1 MHGTFS
7 RPMKILASV
16 ITVAVLVAGILAWST
31 WRKKSHCR
39 GTPAGASPTVEKNS
53 SRRNARKPLRL
64 PQIS

>member
-16 ITVAVLVAGILAWST
+16 ITVVVLVAGILAWST
-31 WRKKSHCR
+31 WRKKVTAEER
-39 GTPAGASPTVEKNS
+39 QQVQAQQLKNI

>member
-31 WRKKSHCR
+31 WRKKVTAAEHQQ
-39 GTPAGASPTVEKNS
+39 AQAQQLKNS

-64 PQIS
+64 PRIS

>member
-31 WRKKSHCR
+31 WRKKVTAEERQQAQAQQLKKHKIG
-39 GTPAGASPTVEKNS
+39 GTQE
-53 SRRNARKPLRL
+53 KPLRL

>member
-16 ITVAVLVAGILAWST
+16 ITVVVLVAGILAWST
-31 WRKKSHCR
+31 WRKKVTAEER
-39 GTPAGASPTVEKNS
+39 QQAQAQQLKNI

>member
-1 MHGTFS
+1 
-7 RPMKILASV
+7 MKILASV

-31 WRKKSHCR
+31 WRKKVTAEER
-39 GTPAGASPTVEKNS
+39 QQAQAQQLKNI